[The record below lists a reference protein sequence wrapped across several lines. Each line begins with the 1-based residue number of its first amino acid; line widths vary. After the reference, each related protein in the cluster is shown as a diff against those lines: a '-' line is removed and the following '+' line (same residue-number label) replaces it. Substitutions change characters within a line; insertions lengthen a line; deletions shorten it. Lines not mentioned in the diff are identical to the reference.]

1 MASNKKSALTA
12 ALSGAPAAP
21 TAVPKPQTSFRPV
34 LDNYAFPCLQHA
46 PDDGTPL
53 PEISDLVEGLES
65 IDLKSYTVVGS
76 APTRTSLPN
85 GTPLVS
91 ESDLRGFPMG
101 PKLACSLVMH
111 RSAGGLCSGP
121 LPQARRQGGGAVLL
135 HGALCAHAARCA
147 APLRSHMYAPRP
159 ML

>member
-1 MASNKKSALTA
+1 MAQKKSALTA

-21 TAVPKPQTSFRPV
+21 VPAAKPPSAFRPV

-46 PDDGTPL
+46 PDDGTPV
-53 PEISDLVEGLES
+53 PDLSELVDGLES

-91 ESDLRGFPMG
+91 NWSI
-101 PKLACSLVMH
+101 
-111 RSAGGLCSGP
+111 
-121 LPQARRQGGGAVLL
+121 
-135 HGALCAHAARCA
+135 
-147 APLRSHMYAPRP
+147 
-159 ML
+159 